1 MERER
6 VKIDGIEKA
15 EGIIRVALRT
25 MLRIRKQEIST
36 TRKIVVFS
44 LDSSHWF
51 TRLKKTRQDS
61 KIALIYFYLGKIVD
75 VLGSATSF

>member
-51 TRLKKTRQDS
+51 TRLKQTRQDS

>member
-1 MERER
+1 M
-6 VKIDGIEKA
+6 KIDGIEKA

-51 TRLKKTRQDS
+51 TRLVSSRKTRQDS